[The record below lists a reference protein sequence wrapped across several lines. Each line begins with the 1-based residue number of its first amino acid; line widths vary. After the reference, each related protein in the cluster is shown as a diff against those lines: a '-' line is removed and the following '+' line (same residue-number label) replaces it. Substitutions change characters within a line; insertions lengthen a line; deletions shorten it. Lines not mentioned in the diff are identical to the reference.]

1 MVWKLPV
8 WSVFVFGC
16 VSSSLFDKLVMVLFI
31 LSRHLVW
38 TINHSMLWMNREF
51 WIFRRA
57 PLHLQGA
64 PLYSPDH
71 LRHSLFLGQSPS
83 FLSLCLQVS
92 LANQSLFLHS
102 ASLDCLFSSCSRVA
116 VETYKACVHHMV
128 STLVSL
134 PVFKVISRTTS
145 SLLQS
150 SARATPPQ
158 AGGVCD
164 SWLQTVNF
172 DSHGTFH
179 PHVPRNRWG
188 RFHSVGA

>member
-1 MVWKLPV
+1 MSPHPLPLLD
-8 WSVFVFGC
+8 SYFVKCFC
-16 VSSSLFDKLVMVLFI
+16 LAKLVMVLFI

-38 TINHSMLWMNREF
+38 TINHSMLWMNRVF

-71 LRHSLFLGQSPS
+71 LRHSFFLGQSPS

-102 ASLDCLFSSCSRVA
+102 ACLDCLFLSCSRVA

-134 PVFKVISRTTS
+134 PVFTITLRTNKPP
-145 SLLQS
+145 
-150 SARATPPQ
+150 ATESCATFPL
-158 AGGVCD
+158 AGGILCHESTLWRRRPFSPVA
-164 SWLQTVNF
+164 
-172 DSHGTFH
+172 HE
-179 PHVPRNRWG
+179 
-188 RFHSVGA
+188 